1 MKNVMKWVLLACLV
15 AGSTAVMGQV
25 KLGYINSGELFQL
38 MPERNEA
45 ITNLEAYAAELQEQL
60 EQIQVEWNTKFQ
72 DYQKNLSTYNDS
84 IRSAKENELQGIS
97 DRLQQTQQQFQQ
109 DLGNMENTLLTPVVE
124 KMNEAIDKVSKE
136 NGMTVVFDVS
146 SVVYYD
152 AVAMTDMLPLVKRE
166 LGIN

>member
-15 AGSTAVMGQV
+15 AGSTAAMGQV